1 MPYSNVWFYN
11 DIRNI
16 LVTVVYEIGVKL
28 ESNSEQNISHTKS
41 LQILCRKRITGLKGS
56 YLACKCV
63 FYRPEHN
70 AKGRPR
76 GTEFWRSWNAKLK
89 YTNR

>member
-70 AKGRPR
+70 AKGRPH